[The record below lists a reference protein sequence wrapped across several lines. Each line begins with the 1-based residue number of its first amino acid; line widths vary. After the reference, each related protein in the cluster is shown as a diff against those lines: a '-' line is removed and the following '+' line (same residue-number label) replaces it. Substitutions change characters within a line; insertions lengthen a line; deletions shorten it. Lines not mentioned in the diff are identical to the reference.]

1 MTARTLVL
9 VCAAGLATGSCS
21 SLTTQPERE
30 TLAVSG
36 SYGLPVLED
45 AEACRDGI
53 AAARAAPG
61 QGLDAGRLG
70 IVSWNMKK
78 GELANWQHD
87 LARMARGKDLVL
99 IQEASVDAELMGQL
113 QSTAHWAFAPGY
125 RTKRSE
131 TGVLTLS
138 TQPPITQC
146 NLQAVEPILGTPKA
160 TSITRF
166 ELRNRPETLLVANV
180 HAVNFTLGLAEF
192 RRQMNDLRTVLAAHT
207 GPIILSGDFNTW
219 RVARLDIV
227 DAMFGELGLESV
239 EFGEDH
245 RTRFFGLPLDHLFVR
260 GLAME
265 YAATQSVR
273 TSDHNPLSASF
284 RFEGAAPAYLAGDV
298 QAQDDVLDEVAL

>member
-99 IQEASVDAELMGQL
+99 IQEASLDEAFMAVL
-113 QSTAHWAFAPGY
+113 QPTAHWSFAPGY
-125 RTKRSE
+125 STRRGR
-131 TGVLTLS
+131 TGVITLS
-138 TQPPITQC
+138 TQPPLAQC
-146 NLQAVEPILGTPKA
+146 NLQAVEPVLGTPKA
-160 TSITRF
+160 TSITQF
-166 ELRNRPETLLVANV
+166 GLRGMSSTLLVANI
-180 HAVNFTLGLAEF
+180 HAVNFSLGLGEF
-192 RRQMNDLRTVLAAHT
+192 RRQMDDLRTVLSAHT

-219 RVARLDIV
+219 RPARLTIV
-227 DAMFGELGLESV
+227 DELLTEVGLERVAFS
-239 EFGEDH
+239 DDY

-260 GLAME
+260 GLTLND
-265 YAATQSVR
+265 ATTRPVR
-273 TSDHNPLSASF
+273 TSDHNPLTAAFTLPTPERLAADAWRDTESDKD
-284 RFEGAAPAYLAGDV
+284 GAAL
-298 QAQDDVLDEVAL
+298 